1 VRVWRRAARSESR
14 AVMIDSTPNQ
24 QTIGDGHVAQDL
36 HVVTGATSGIGKAIA
51 GTIAARSRAVM
62 AIGRNK
68 KALEALE
75 ARFAGHV
82 SGRVIDLSDDAAIK
96 DMTSDLDRAHTRLR
110 ALVHCAGVHFPAPL
124 ASTRVEELDA
134 MYRSNVRAPFLL
146 TQRLLPALERGQG
159 YLIFINSSAGLTAR
173 AGVGGYSAMQHAH
186 RALAECWRQEL
197 NERGIRVLNIFPG
210 RTNTPRIERLFARE
224 GRSFAPALLLQPEDI
239 ATLVDLAI
247 GLPPTV
253 ELTDVSL
260 RPAKKSY

>member
-1 VRVWRRAARSESR
+1 
-14 AVMIDSTPNQ
+14 MT
-24 QTIGDGHVAQDL
+24 QDL
-36 HVVTGATSGIGKAIA
+36 HVVTGATSGIGRAIA
-51 GTIAARSRAVM
+51 GTIAASARAVI

-68 KALEALE
+68 AALERLE
-75 ARFAGHV
+75 RRFPGHV
-82 SGRVIDLSDDAAIK
+82 SGKAIDLLDDAALAQLA
-96 DMTSDLDRAHTRLR
+96 SDLDRTGARLR

-124 ASTRVEELDA
+124 ADARVEDLDA
-134 MYRSNVRAPFLL
+134 MYRSNVRAPFML

-173 AGVGGYSAMQHAH
+173 TGVGGYAAMQHAH
-186 RALAECWRQEL
+186 RALAECWRQEV
-197 NERGIRVLNIFPG
+197 NERGVRVLNIYPG
-210 RTNTPRIERLFARE
+210 RTNTPRIERLFASE

-253 ELTDVSL
+253 ELTEVSL